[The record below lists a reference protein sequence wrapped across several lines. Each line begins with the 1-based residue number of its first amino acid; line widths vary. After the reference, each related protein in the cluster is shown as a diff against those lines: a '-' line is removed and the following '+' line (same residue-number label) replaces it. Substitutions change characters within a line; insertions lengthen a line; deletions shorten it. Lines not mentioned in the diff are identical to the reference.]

1 MHVHIERTNE
11 RMRTHMAR
19 PANPELR
26 AAILRAAREIIEE
39 CGPDCV
45 TLRQVADKVGYTP
58 TTIYLYFKDKSDV
71 LKETIRVAAEDLAE
85 AIGAASVGP
94 TPLDQLRQRGR
105 AYLVWGVLHPGLY
118 ELMYHQPGDITWTEE
133 ELAELSRA
141 GMETNAVVERCV
153 ETGQIGSVD
162 DMAMFLTAMAAA
174 LHGATS
180 LAISR
185 RIAPDA
191 LTMSPPALVESASAV
206 AERLLSALLAQY
218 PAAG

>member
-1 MHVHIERTNE
+1 V
-11 RMRTHMAR
+11 AR

-26 AAILRAAREIIEE
+26 AQILRAAREIIEE

-45 TLRQVADKVGYTP
+45 TMREIADKVGYTT

-71 LKETIRVAAEDLAE
+71 LKETVRVAAEDLAD
-85 AIGAASVGP
+85 AIDAASVGP

-118 ELMYHQPGDITWTEE
+118 ELMYQQPGDISWTED
-133 ELAELSRA
+133 ELAQLSRA
-141 GMETNAVVERCV
+141 GMETNAVVERCI
-153 ETGQIGSVD
+153 ETGQIGPVD
-162 DMAMFLTAMAAA
+162 DMGMFLTAMAAA

-185 RIAPDA
+185 RLTHDA
-191 LTMSPPALVESASAV
+191 LTMSPPALVEAASAV
-206 AERLLSALLAQY
+206 AERLFSALLAQY
-218 PAAG
+218 PASS